1 MRMNKKIM
9 ALILVLALLAF
20 GIWWWRGDKAASAP
34 AVPPTPSQKLN
45 VVASGYVAYT
55 LLKQI
60 GGERVQPVM
69 LVPPGTEP
77 HSFEPTPGSIIA
89 VSGADLFVYV
99 SPRVEP
105 WVKDILKGISQ
116 VNALEAG
123 PSLKDQDPHVW
134 MTPYGALD
142 MAQRIEKALIK
153 ADPAGKEYYKARYK
167 QFEEDIKAL
176 HDDFKQGLADC
187 QSHAVVHVGHLAF
200 GNLAHA
206 YGLEFRALTGTSHQ
220 GEHSVQKLAD
230 LVRFVRQNKVQAVF
244 TEEMISSD
252 LADTVAQE
260 TGVRVLPLYTVEEIS
275 KRDFDSGITYTDYM
289 RRNLHNLKEGLKC
302 RV

>member
-1 MRMNKKIM
+1 MRKKVT
-9 ALILVLALLAF
+9 AVLLLFILAVF
-20 GIWWWRGDKAASAP
+20 GLWWWHAGKKVPAAVSP
-34 AVPPTPSQKLN
+34 VVPSEKLH
-45 VVASGYVAYT
+45 VTASGYVAYT

-60 GGERVQPVM
+60 GGDRLEISM

-89 VSGADLFVYV
+89 VSESDLFVYV

-105 WVKDILKGISQ
+105 WVKDILRGITG
-116 VNALEAG
+116 VNTLEAG
-123 PSLKDQDPHVW
+123 PCLKDQDPHVW

-142 MAQRIEKALIK
+142 MAKRIEKALSK
-153 ADPAGKEYYKARYK
+153 TDPAGKTYYSERYK
-167 QFEEDIKAL
+167 QFEQEIKAL
-176 HDDFKQGLADC
+176 HDAFGRDLADC
-187 QSHAVVHVGHLAF
+187 QSRAVVHVGHLAF
-200 GNLAHA
+200 GNLAHT

-230 LVRFVRQNKVQAVF
+230 LVRFIRKNKVQAVF
-244 TEEMISSD
+244 TEEMVASD

-260 TGVRVLPLYTVEEIS
+260 TNVRVLPLYTVEEVS
-275 KRDFDSGITYTDYM
+275 KTDFDSGVTYGDYM